1 VVLNSFTII
10 PFFDGAQYSWTLH
23 YLGWTL
29 AFEFIFYL
37 LVAVIIAAHAGHRAG
52 LLFAVMLAA
61 PLAALLPV
69 AGNIAWTMATNPI
82 LWEFALGALA
92 YILWRRGVLA
102 RLRVPLA
109 IAALL
114 STGLLAAPFL
124 IYPEVD
130 PLSVGATVHAGM
142 ALERALFWGVPSF
155 LCFSL
160 AIGMDGRGDKGATA
174 HRNALGTQG
183 SRLLRLVG
191 DASYSIYLSHLLVM
205 IVSAKLVALLPA
217 GRLPTGS
224 ADLALLALLAVSA
237 GVGILVYRWA
247 EKPMLDL
254 GQRWIRTR
262 FERKPAA
269 QEALPTPQAVT
280 AKGRVRSEW
289 EI

>member
-1 VVLNSFTII
+1 
-10 PFFDGAQYSWTLH
+10 
-23 YLGWTL
+23 
-29 AFEFIFYL
+29 
-37 LVAVIIAAHAGHRAG
+37 
-52 LLFAVMLAA
+52 
-61 PLAALLPV
+61 
-69 AGNIAWTMATNPI
+69 
-82 LWEFALGALA
+82 
-92 YILWRRGVLA
+92 
-102 RLRVPLA
+102 
-109 IAALL
+109 
-114 STGLLAAPFL
+114 
-124 IYPEVD
+124 
-130 PLSVGATVHAGM
+130 
-142 ALERALFWGVPSF
+142 VPSF

-160 AIGMDGRGDKGATA
+160 AIGLDGRGDKGATA

-217 GRLPTGS
+217 GRLPTGI
-224 ADLALLALLAVSA
+224 ADLVLLALLAVSA